1 MRALLKGLVI
11 PGAVL
16 MVWVLGSGL
25 GLWNQY
31 ILPSPARTLET
42 GYQMLA
48 GGPLPKHVAV
58 SLYRVF
64 AGFGISFLIAFPL
77 GVVLG
82 MRSQLSSYFDP
93 ILEFIRHIPPLAVIP
108 MLILWFG
115 IGEVSKLIVIVLA
128 AFFPIFLNTLNGVHY
143 LDGKL
148 LEVGRTFGF
157 SSREQFLRIIL
168 PAALPY
174 ILVGMRLGLG
184 YSWRALI
191 GAELIAA
198 ASGIGYMILD
208 AEQLSR
214 PDIIVVGVLTIGIL
228 GSAIDYLFF
237 KLTSMMTPWKAGEE
251 AQYGGG

>member
-1 MRALLKGLVI
+1 MLKGLVI
-11 PGAVL
+11 PGLVL
-16 MVWVLGSGL
+16 LVWVLGSGL

-31 ILPSPARTLET
+31 ILPPPARTLEM
-42 GYQMLA
+42 GYQLVA
-48 GGPLPKHVAV
+48 EGLLPKHVAV

-82 MRSQLSSYFDP
+82 MRGRLSGYFEP

-115 IGEVSKLIVIVLA
+115 IGEASKLIVIVLA
-128 AFFPIFLNTLNGVHY
+128 AFFPIFLNTLNGVQY
-143 LDGKL
+143 SDGKL

-157 SSREQFLRIIL
+157 SPREQFVRIIL

-214 PDIIVVGVLTIGIL
+214 PDIIIVGVLTIGIL
-228 GSAIDYLFF
+228 GSAIDYVFF
-237 KLTSMMTPWKAGEE
+237 KAAGRLTPWKASEE
-251 AQYGGG
+251 VQYGGG